1 MSFIL
6 YKKLNLD
13 ICIFIDKYI
22 QYYENYNK
30 TLNELINIFNKS
42 KILIKKHNTSII
54 ERNSSSNLRR
64 TSQQISQQTFNKSY
78 YLRPEFN
85 YYIRERNNILLIY
98 RLIVSNYMYL

>member
-1 MSFIL
+1 MSFLL

-22 QYYENYNK
+22 EYYENYNK
-30 TLNELINIFNKS
+30 TLNELISIFNKS
-42 KILIKKHNTSII
+42 KILIKEHNTSII
-54 ERNSSSNLRR
+54 ERNSSPNVIH
-64 TSQQISQQTFNKSY
+64 TSHQTYNKSY
-78 YLRPEFN
+78 YLSPEFN

>member
-1 MSFIL
+1 MSFLL

-22 QYYENYNK
+22 EYYENYNK
-30 TLNELINIFNKS
+30 TLNELISIFNKS
-42 KILIKKHNTSII
+42 KILIKEHNTSII
-54 ERNSSSNLRR
+54 ERNCIPNMR
-64 TSQQISQQTFNKSY
+64 QTMHQTYNKSY